1 MRVADT
7 WKRWATRR
15 AAIRELNALG
25 MSERENVARDASITV
40 ATLDALATRDANSS
54 DELQRLMLTL
64 SLDHQAFKQ
73 KYPDVSREMDVIC
86 SICVAKA
93 RCRRDLAADRSA
105 ERYVDYCPNAPTIA
119 ALTEGDPHALTAPCG
134 KSD

>member
-15 AAIRELNALG
+15 AAVRELNALG

-54 DELQRLMLTL
+54 DELQR
-64 SLDHQAFKQ
+64 
-73 KYPDVSREMDVIC
+73 
-86 SICVAKA
+86 
-93 RCRRDLAADRSA
+93 
-105 ERYVDYCPNAPTIA
+105 
-119 ALTEGDPHALTAPCG
+119 
-134 KSD
+134 